1 MAMTARSGVVAA
13 VVLLLAGIGVAGCK
27 SSSPTEAEADGA
39 ATVTEVPGQ
48 EGIHRVE
55 LTADG
60 AERIGL
66 ETATVRGPA
75 RAGQPGLSVPLS
87 AVLYD
92 RDGATW
98 VFVSTGKLA
107 FQRAPVS
114 IRAVTGDQAL
124 LASGPA
130 VGSAVAT
137 LGAAELLGAEEG
149 VPGE

>member
-1 MAMTARSGVVAA
+1 MTARSGVVAA
-13 VVLLLAGIGVAGCK
+13 IVLLAGIGLAGCK
-27 SSSPTEAEADGA
+27 SSSATEAEPDRA
-39 ATVTEVPGQ
+39 ATVTEVSGQ
-48 EGIHRVE
+48 PGIHRVE

-66 ETATVRGPA
+66 QTATVRSSA
-75 RAGQPGLSVPLS
+75 AAGQPVLSVPLS

-92 RDGATW
+92 QHGATW

-107 FQRAPVS
+107 FQRARVS
-114 IRAVTGDQAL
+114 IRTVVGDQAL

-130 VGSAVAT
+130 AGSTVAT
-137 LGAAELLGAEEG
+137 LGAAELLGAEDG

>member
-1 MAMTARSGVVAA
+1 MAMTARQGVVVAL
-13 VVLLLAGIGVAGCK
+13 VLLAGLGMAGCK

-48 EGIHRVE
+48 DGIHRVE
-55 LTADG
+55 LTEDG

-66 ETATVRGPA
+66 QTAVVRGPA
-75 RAGQPGLSVPLS
+75 AAGQPALSVPLS

-92 RDGATW
+92 QSGATW

-107 FQRAPVS
+107 FQRARVS
-114 IRAVTGDQAL
+114 IRAVAGDQAL

-137 LGAAELLGAEEG
+137 IGAAELLGAEDG